1 MSKFE
6 GILSIF
12 LENNLVRALRVKFIY
27 IIIMYCEKDTILVCW
42 TAISVIVSKKVFS
55 SKNSKLK

>member
-27 IIIMYCEKDTILVCW
+27 IIIMYCEKDTILVC
-42 TAISVIVSKKVFS
+42 
-55 SKNSKLK
+55 